1 MARSYTLKDYL
12 LNPNADPL
20 RGITALSGKY
30 NTTNFISAI
39 DASVRAGFSL
49 ATSVIRGTFQ
59 FANGVNK
66 TLNSLTANS
75 VNNNTQ
81 YRNLA
86 STLIGTERVDNFI
99 NLTDEVRAQSTEA
112 YRSVSNFIAR
122 NTLQSFDSDS
132 NQAGVART
140 GPQSELSAAL
150 TRIKGVAAALSKFNF
165 GMPDIIRDALVIDI
179 ETGGLNKDAPILQ
192 LAMVDMANIE
202 AVSELLPTR
211 EMNPEEAAARLAA
224 INRMTPEEQMRQG
237 FLNLNMMPTALI
249 RDTSQVD
256 SAGRPRRPTYRSTS
270 NTIASMEEFRQQYGS
285 WAVGDQSRG
294 VEARFQHLE
303 AFYREFG
310 DANGVISP
318 ERMAEIERELEN
330 RGFIILQD
338 GQRIYSQREA
348 AKQSMIYSRRSAELN
363 RMLIAANMPFE
374 SFRVGKLWEYFI
386 RNRPEAGQA
395 ANRSFDVAAFPA
407 EVHHLNQDPDM
418 IEVFG
423 HEIQGLDDFRRSMFA
438 ATWRSHYKRNIL
450 DPNNYVY
457 QRDFEEL
464 RDTGRLEEAIRLFPS
479 WTQNVAQGLQ
489 TRDQLDLTRMVYS
502 GLMRTGYIEP
512 TGDIFSGTKIDF
524 ATRALFGEVE
534 SHQGLQDAIHQA
546 RILTEGK
553 LFEVTNDLFNIV
565 NAREGDGSVLNHF
578 KALTSATSMLADP
591 MKRGW
596 MALGRY
602 LKDYR
607 VDMTDQFVGLNM
619 NQFQPL
625 RDWGVGSIA
634 DLQRNYNTD
643 REVLRIA
650 ETADY
655 FAGIDVD
662 NNLFRLTTIRENE
675 TVLVADERG
684 HLIPEL
690 NAAGEQIFDTNPH
703 TGEQIPRYRTQ
714 VLNVE
719 APAYEPFNVGRP
731 VGIMR
736 QEKVTSDD
744 RVLNFFRRTQSY
756 ELETEMRELHQ
767 SLLQQGVSRE
777 AARNQVRRTLFER
790 LAETDSYT
798 SRGITAD
805 MLEERFFQ
813 MDQALGGAI
822 GRRQVLRARLD
833 SSDRNFFEEIM
844 RRSADEFQRIRADIT
859 QNRYSFD
866 IGSIARGLRSLTPE
880 ISAVDYT
887 PRGTGVNSVESAFQ
901 GARDLFRIG
910 NDVRRAVMD
919 IPLGPDTIRSMGE
932 RFIAGAFTRDDI
944 ANLGTEGLHA
954 SLADARWF
962 LENAGRPLVAFGG
975 LAAVGAAAAAGYLI
989 EGPDW
994 KKSSASILKMTGKER
1009 QILPEGQYQKSSLD
1023 IKEFTNPYTA
1033 AIQHTNDLGVGLRS
1047 IQSDKVDFAVGDADT
1062 VQVLTKGF
1070 LGMGRRSLGS
1080 VRVSGIDA
1088 PEMSHEGGT
1097 GPGAMPYAPQGRQY
1111 LTNVLSAKSGATIA
1125 IGGRQTFGRSVGL
1138 ITDMNGTNFSYR
1150 MVEQGIGSVLFREAA
1165 EEDLVNQKEY
1175 MSAEHKARK
1184 SEAGMWADPY
1194 YSGAQAGIS
1203 GKERKGW
1210 NVLSPLTA
1218 KRFNFKE
1225 GPGTTQEQMQT
1236 MNNNLQMLD
1245 NYSAEQSIPNDFI
1258 SNNNGMTEE
1267 AYNRKLMMAEM
1278 QQGAL
1283 RKTMQRNRGRAK
1295 ERR

>member
-20 RGITALSGKY
+20 RGITALSGRY
-30 NTTNFISAI
+30 NTSNFISGV
-39 DASVRAGFSL
+39 DASVRASFSL
-49 ATSVIRGTFQ
+49 ATSIIRGTFK
-59 FANGVNK
+59 FANGVSK
-66 TLNSLTANS
+66 TLNSLTSNS
-75 VNNNTQ
+75 VRNNTQ
-81 YRNLA
+81 YRNLHG
-86 STLIGTERVDNFI
+86 TLIGTEAVDNFI
-99 NLTDEVRAQSTEA
+99 NLTDEVRAESTES
-112 YRSVSNFIAR
+112 YRAVSNFIAR
-122 NTLQSFDSDS
+122 NTINSFDSDS
-132 NQAGVART
+132 GQAGVERQN
-140 GPQSELSAAL
+140 PQTELSAAL
-150 TRIKGVAAALSKFNF
+150 ARIKGVAAALSKFNF

-211 EMNPEEAAARLAA
+211 EMDPEQAAERLAV

-270 NTIASMEEFRQQYGS
+270 NTIASMDEFREQYGS
-285 WAVGDQSRG
+285 WAVGDRSRG

-303 AFYREFG
+303 AFYNEYG
-310 DANGVISP
+310 DENGVISP
-318 ERMAEIERELEN
+318 QRMAEIERELEN
-330 RGFIILQD
+330 RGFILLQD

-348 AKQSMIYSRRSAELN
+348 AKQSMIYSRRAGELN

-386 RNRPEAGQA
+386 RNRPEPGQA

-407 EVHHLNQDPDM
+407 DVHHLNQDPDM
-418 IEVFG
+418 IEAFG

-438 ATWRSHYKRNIL
+438 ATWQSHYKRNIL

-464 RDTGRLEEAIRLFPS
+464 RDTGRLQEAITLFPS
-479 WTQNVAQGLQ
+479 WTQNVSQGLQ

-524 ATRALFGEVE
+524 ATRALFGEIE
-534 SHQGLQDAIHQA
+534 SHEGLQDAIHQG

-565 NAREGDGSVLNHF
+565 NAREGEGSVLNHF
-578 KALTSATSMLADP
+578 KALTSATSMLANP

-607 VDMTDQFVGLNM
+607 VDMTDQFIGLDN
-619 NQFQPL
+619 NQYRPL
-625 RDWGVGSIA
+625 EDWGVGSIA
-634 DLQRNYNTD
+634 DLQRNHNTD

-655 FAGIDVD
+655 FTGQDPN

-684 HLIPEL
+684 HLTPEL
-690 NAAGEQIFDTNPH
+690 DANGQQIFDTNPH
-703 TGEQIPRYRTQ
+703 TGEQIPRFRTQ

-731 VGIMR
+731 VGRMR
-736 QEKVTSDD
+736 QEKVTSDG
-744 RVLNFFRRTQSY
+744 RSLSFFRRTQSY
-756 ELETEMRELHQ
+756 ELETEMREMYAALRR
-767 SLLQQGVSRE
+767 QGVPE
-777 AARNQVRRTLFER
+777 AQARDQIRRVLFER
-790 LAETDSYT
+790 LAETESYS
-798 SRGITAD
+798 SRGVTAD
-805 MLEERFFQ
+805 MLEQRFNQ
-813 MDQALGGAI
+813 MDSALGGAV

-833 SSDRNFFEEIM
+833 SSDRNFFEEVM
-844 RRSADEFQRIRADIT
+844 RRSAGEFQRIRADIV
-859 QNRYSFD
+859 QNRYGID
-866 IGSIARGLRSLTPE
+866 IGSLGRGLRALTPE

-887 PRGTGVNSVESAFQ
+887 PRGTGQDTAVSAFQ
-901 GARDLFRIG
+901 GVRDLFRIG
-910 NDVRRAVMD
+910 NDVRRAVMST
-919 IPLGPDTIRSMGE
+919 PLQAGTMTSMGE
-932 RFIAGAFTRDDI
+932 RFIAGAFTRENI
-944 ANLGTEGLHA
+944 ADLGTEGLQA

-962 LENAGRPLVAFGG
+962 LENAARPLVAFGG
-975 LAAVGAAAAAGYLI
+975 LAAVGAAAATGYLVD
-989 EGPDW
+989 GPEW
-994 KKSSASILKMTGKER
+994 KKSSASILKMTGNER
-1009 QILPEGQYQKSSLD
+1009 KILSEGHYKKSSLN
-1023 IKEFTNPYTA
+1023 IKEFTTPYA
-1033 AIQHTNDLGVGLRS
+1033 AGIQHTNDLGVSLS
-1047 IQSDKVDFAVGDADT
+1047 AIQSSNVDFAVGDADT
-1062 VQVLTKGF
+1062 IQVLTKGF
-1070 LGMGRRSLGS
+1070 MGMGRRSLGS

-1088 PEMSHEGGT
+1088 PETAHEGGT
-1097 GPGAMPYAPQGRQY
+1097 GPGAMPYAQQGRQY
-1111 LTNVLSAKSGATIA
+1111 LTNVLSAKTGATIA

-1150 MVEQGIGSVLFREAA
+1150 MIEQGIGSVLFREKA

-1184 SEAGMWADPY
+1184 SEAGMWADPF
-1194 YSGAQAGIS
+1194 YSGAQAGIG

-1225 GPGTTQEQMQT
+1225 GPGTSEEQMQT

-1245 NYSAEQSIPNDFI
+1245 NYSKDQPIPNDLI